1 MHYSLVTLKFSD
13 LLKSKEV
20 QVLDSPRGLLTLLPD
35 NQLQRVPGCHYTKSD
50 LKTKLTPL
58 DLIKNLEPINF
69 STCLMCQEKNSKFKE
84 QDKSED

>member
-20 QVLDSPRGLLTLLPD
+20 QVLDSPRGLLTLQPD
-35 NQLQRVPGCHYTKSD
+35 NLLQQVPRCHYTKSD

-58 DLIKNLEPINF
+58 DLLKNLEPINF
-69 STCLMCQEKNSKFKE
+69 PTCLMC
-84 QDKSED
+84 